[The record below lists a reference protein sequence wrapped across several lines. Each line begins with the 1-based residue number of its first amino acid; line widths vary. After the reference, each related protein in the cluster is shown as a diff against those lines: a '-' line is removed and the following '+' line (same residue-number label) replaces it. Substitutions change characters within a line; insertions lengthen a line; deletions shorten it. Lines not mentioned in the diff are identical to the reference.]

1 MIYLFTLFITFSSI
15 FANAAEVSPIEVR
28 VEEVL
33 KGDSFVVVDRNGQA
47 SYLYLLGID
56 CPELNQEGG
65 NEAKAFSRSKVLKK
79 RVIVDVVETTGNQM
93 YGFVRPS
100 FGELD
105 LGSQLLSS
113 GFAWYDESEFDKLST
128 VQKSSYSL
136 LADSAK
142 VKKKG
147 IWRSGN
153 FQRFNAMNPRSF
165 RDLKRDQIDQP
176 RFNGTEDPKF
186 SGFGRRRVYP
196 PKDLYD
202 R

>member
-1 MIYLFTLFITFSSI
+1 MKYLFIIFISLYSVL
-15 FANAAEVSPIEVR
+15 ANAVDQSPIEVR

-33 KGDSFVVVDRNGQA
+33 KGDSFVVVDRKGQA
-47 SYLYLLGID
+47 SYLFLLGVD

-65 NEAKAFSRSKVLKK
+65 DEAKNFSKSKILRK
-79 RVIVDVVETTGNQM
+79 RVIVDVTERDGNQI
-93 YGFVRPS
+93 YGFIRPA

-105 LGSQLLSS
+105 LGSQLLSA
-113 GFAWYDESEFDKLST
+113 GLAWYDEAEVDKLST

-136 LADSAK
+136 LSDAAK
-142 VKKKG
+142 AKRKG
-147 IWRSGN
+147 IWKTGS

-186 SGFGRRRVYP
+186 TGFGRKRVSP